1 MGHSEAFDKEN
12 ELQVRFLS
20 LLCATSFRTSSLV
33 LNLIHALPSFRE
45 GLQMTA
51 KGWGEEPPLS
61 YMRGS
66 GTLSTKGRTSE
77 DDLKYLKVRTMRRKL
92 FTHITCLCQDL
103 VAEKGNIPRRAYEE
117 AIQSKLDRDP

>member
-1 MGHSEAFDKEN
+1 
-12 ELQVRFLS
+12 
-20 LLCATSFRTSSLV
+20 
-33 LNLIHALPSFRE
+33 
-45 GLQMTA
+45 MTA

-77 DDLKYLKVRTMRRKL
+77 DDLKYLKVRRMRMKHS
-92 FTHITCLCQDL
+92 THMTCLCQDL